1 MKVPRFSYLSILFLC
16 NSNLVAQN
24 PLSVSKPEA
33 DNSVTAQLTSFQIAD
48 GYEVNLFADESMG
61 IANPVCFRWD
71 VRGRLWVLCTWAYP
85 QLKPG
90 EKPDDKLFILEDK
103 DQDGKADK
111 ISTFADGLNMP
122 TGFALGHGGVYLAE
136 GPDLVHL
143 RDTNGDG
150 KADQREVLFTGFGT
164 GDTHQNINSL
174 AWSPGGELFF
184 CQGLHCFSRVQ
195 TPWGIA
201 RLDEHGSW
209 RLRPLRRQLHSYRRT
224 SGGGN
229 PWGYAFGDWG
239 EAFIKSNGS
248 GVSELLPSLV
258 HTDHIGGGYWGGA
271 MSIGNTKIK
280 SMCIEIVDSPHFPD
294 DLQGDFLIAGYY
306 ARNVARLRP
315 TIDGAGHRLQT
326 LAPLLTSSHNAF
338 RPVDLNVGP
347 DGALYLADWF
357 NPIIGHYQA
366 SLRHPNRDKTHGRIW
381 RITAKGRPLH
391 KQPPLGKMT
400 ADELCGQLANPIRR
414 ARQLAKLRLM
424 DLPKAEA
431 IAATQKWVD
440 GLKPDDPELEHKL
453 FEAIGVYESHEVVN
467 RPLLYRL
474 LKAKNYHARA
484 YATRV
489 AGRWHDRLKNPLALL
504 KQSAAD
510 EHPRVRMEAI
520 VAVSD
525 VRQAEAMAVATQAAA
540 GPTDRFI
547 NFAFTQTVHALASYW
562 KPALV
567 EGSLNFAKPSHLVK
581 VISVGGGADVAGVV
595 RQQLAD
601 KELSAERRTTLV
613 ALLASIGSHA
623 DSGLALQLGADQPE
637 VLRALATSARER
649 NLAVPANAEQL
660 IGTALAHKDNG
671 VRAGAIELC
680 GLWKLQAHGETIRGL
695 ASNAKQPEPVRLAA
709 ATALPSFKGESM
721 VESLASLASLKE
733 TPAIRAAALGGLAQ
747 RDLPRA
753 AQLATALLAEVKAE
767 NMNVLLAALLQRSA
781 GANAL
786 SDALGKKKLPVDS
799 AKLVRRWLNEAGR
812 NEPNLVKALNAVIGV
827 QGATLAYNSD
837 YVTAL
842 AQEALTQGDADKGKK
857 IFQLPALSCVAC
869 HAVDGIAGAHGP
881 IKGPNLSALAA
892 GLPTDLIVESVLW
905 PARQIKEGYE
915 TITITTKDGR
925 IHSGFLQAAERKA
938 ISVRDLASGNVVV
951 VPSTNLASRSKAQ
964 TVMPPSLTDSLTR
977 AELRDL
983 IKYLST
989 LKNTGSPK

>member
-1 MKVPRFSYLSILFLC
+1 MNVPRFICSVILSFC
-16 NSNLVAQN
+16 ATNLVAQN
-24 PLSVSKPEA
+24 PLSVSKPET
-33 DNSVTAQLTSFQIAD
+33 DNSVAAQLASFQVAE

-71 VRGRLWVLCTWAYP
+71 AQGRLWVLCTWAYP
-85 QLKPG
+85 QPKPG
-90 EKPDDKLFILEDK
+90 EKAADKLFILEDK

-136 GPDLVHL
+136 GPDLLHL
-143 RDTNGDG
+143 RDVDGDG

-209 RLRPLRRQLHSYRRT
+209 RLRPLRRQLHTYRRT

-239 EAFIKSNGS
+239 EAFIKSNGT

-258 HTDHIGGGYWGGA
+258 HTDHIGGGFWGGA
-271 MSIGNTKIK
+271 MTIGKTKIK
-280 SMCIEIVDSPHFPD
+280 SMCIEIVDSPHLPD

-306 ARNVARLRP
+306 ARNLARLRP
-315 TIDGAGHRLQT
+315 TIDGAGHRMQT
-326 LAPLLTSSHNAF
+326 LVPLLTSSHNAF

-347 DGALYLADWF
+347 DGAIYLADWF

-391 KQPPLGKMT
+391 KQPALAEMN
-400 ADELCGQLANPIRR
+400 ADQLCGQLANPVRR
-414 ARQLAKLRLM
+414 TRQLAKLRLT
-424 DLPKAEA
+424 DLPKNKA
-431 IAATQKWVD
+431 IAAIGKWVA
-440 GLKPDDPELEHKL
+440 GLNPDDPQLEHKL

-467 RPLLYRL
+467 RPLLDRL
-474 LKAKNYHARA
+474 LKAKNYQARA

-489 AGRWHDRLKNPLALL
+489 AGRWHDRLKNPLSRLR
-504 KQSAAD
+504 QSAAD
-510 EHPRVRMEAI
+510 EHPRVRLEAI

-525 VRQAEAMAVATQAAA
+525 VRQAEAMAVATQAAD

-547 NFAFTQTVHALASYW
+547 NFAFTQTVHALASHW

-567 EGSLNFAKPSHLVK
+567 EGSLDFTKPSHLVK
-581 VISVGGGADVAGVV
+581 VITVGGGADVAGVV

-601 KELSAERRTTLV
+601 KALPTERRTSLV

-623 DSGLALQLGADQPE
+623 DSELALQLGAAQPE

-649 NLAVPANAEQL
+649 NLAVPANAQQL
-660 IGTALAHKDNG
+660 IGSSLVHKDNA
-671 VRAGAIELC
+671 VRAVAIELC
-680 GLWKLQAHGETIRGL
+680 GLWKLQAHGNAIR
-695 ASNAKQPEPVRLAA
+695 AMATDRKQTESVRLAA
-709 ATALPSFKGESM
+709 ATALSSFRGESM
-721 VESLASLASLKE
+721 VDSLESLASLKE

-753 AQLATALLAEVKAE
+753 AQLAIALLAQVKAE
-767 NMNVLLAALLQRSA
+767 DMDALLTALLQRSE

-786 SDALGKKKLPVDS
+786 ADALGKKKLPVDL

-812 NEPNLVKALNAVIGV
+812 NEPNLVKALNIVIGV
-827 QGATLAYNSD
+827 QGATPAYNSD
-837 YVTAL
+837 YVAAL
-842 AQEALTQGDADKGKK
+842 AKEALAKGDAAKGKK
-857 IFQLPALSCVAC
+857 IFQLPALSCMAC
-869 HAVDGIAGAHGP
+869 HEVDGVESAPGP

-892 GLPTDLIVESVLW
+892 GLPIDLIVESVLW

-915 TITITTKDGR
+915 TVTITTKDGR

-938 ISVRDLASGNVVV
+938 ISIRDLASGNVVV

-989 LKNTGSPK
+989 MKNSGSPK